1 MSEDARKSARA
12 GVLAMIAACVIWGL
26 SPLYYRLIN
35 HVSPADIL
43 AQRTIWSVVFFV
55 MVLALQ
61 SRLPVLGAALSDRR
75 QTSWIVLAALLISAN
90 WFLFIYAIQI
100 ERVTEMS
107 LGYYIYALVSVLLGM
122 LVFGERLSAVQWF
135 AVGLALVAVLV
146 MTAGLGAAPWISVVL
161 ASTFGVY
168 GVLKKRVS
176 TGPVVSVTAEVLVL
190 APLALIWLFAFADPL
205 PGDVATWGL
214 LILSGPMTAVPL
226 ILFSFA
232 AKRVR
237 LATVGLLQY
246 LNPTL
251 QFLLAA
257 VVLGEPMGLV
267 HAIAFPL
274 IWVGLAVYSW
284 SALSQ
289 DRAARS
295 ASASAATVG
304 TG

>member
-1 MSEDARKSARA
+1 
-12 GVLAMIAACVIWGL
+12 MIGACLIWGL
-26 SPLYYRLIN
+26 SPLFYRLLG

-55 MVLALQ
+55 VVLGLQ
-61 SRLPVLGAALSDRR
+61 RRLPALGAALADSR
-75 QTSWIVLAALLISAN
+75 QTLWIVLAALLISVN

-100 ERVTEMS
+100 DRVTETS
-107 LGYYIYALVSVLLGM
+107 LGYYIYPTETSLGYYIYPLVSVLLGM
-122 LVFGERLSAVQWF
+122 IVFGERLSGVQWL
-135 AVGLALVAVLV
+135 AVGMALVAVLV
-146 MTAGLGAAPWISVVL
+146 LTGGLGTAPWISLVL

-190 APLALIWLFAFADPL
+190 SPLAFIWLMFFAEAL
-205 PGDVATWGL
+205 PTDAKTWVL
-214 LILSGPMTAVPL
+214 LVLSGPMTAVPL

-246 LNPTL
+246 MNPSI

-257 VVLGEPMGLV
+257 VVLSEPMGLS
-267 HAIAFPL
+267 HAVAFPL
-274 IWVGLAVYSW
+274 IWAGLAIYSW

-295 ASASAATVG
+295 AAASAATPG

>member
-1 MSEDARKSARA
+1 MSDKARKNARA
-12 GVLAMIAACVIWGL
+12 GVLAMIGACLIWGL
-26 SPLYYRLIN
+26 SPLFYRLLG

-55 MVLALQ
+55 VVLGLQ
-61 SRLPVLGAALSDRR
+61 RRLPALGAALADRR
-75 QTSWIVLAALLISAN
+75 QTLWIVLAALLISVN

-100 ERVTEMS
+100 DRVTETS
-107 LGYYIYALVSVLLGM
+107 LGYYIYPLVSVLLGM
-122 LVFGERLSAVQWF
+122 IVFGERLSGVQWL
-135 AVGLALVAVLV
+135 AVGMALVAVLV
-146 MTAGLGAAPWISVVL
+146 LTGGLGTAPWISLVL

-190 APLALIWLFAFADPL
+190 SPLALIWLMFFAEAL
-205 PGDVATWGL
+205 PTDAKTWVL
-214 LILSGPMTAVPL
+214 LVLSGPMTAVPL

-246 LNPTL
+246 MNPSI

-257 VVLGEPMGLV
+257 VVLSEPMGLS
-267 HAIAFPL
+267 HAVAFPL
-274 IWVGLAVYSW
+274 IWAGLAIYSW

-295 ASASAATVG
+295 AAASAATPG

>member
-1 MSEDARKSARA
+1 MSEDARKSAHA
-12 GVLAMIAACVIWGL
+12 GVIAMIAACVIWGL

-35 HVSPADIL
+35 HVPPADIL

-55 MVLALQ
+55 VVLMLQ
-61 SRLPVLGAALSDRR
+61 RRLKVLGRAIADRR
-75 QTSWIVLAALLISAN
+75 QIFWIMLAALLISVN

-100 ERVTEMS
+100 DRVTQTS
-107 LGYYIYALVSVLLGM
+107 LGYYIYPLVSVLLGM
-122 LVFGERLSAVQWF
+122 IVFGERLSVVQWL

-146 MTAGLGAAPWISVVL
+146 LTGGLGTAPWISLVL

-168 GVLKKRVS
+168 GVLKKRVA

-205 PGDVATWGL
+205 PGDAETWGL

-246 LNPTL
+246 LNPSI

-257 VVLGEPMGLV
+257 VVLGEPMGLA

-274 IWVGLAVYSW
+274 IWAGLTIYSW

-289 DRAARS
+289 DRAART
-295 ASASAATVG
+295 ASARAATVG

>member
-1 MSEDARKSARA
+1 
-12 GVLAMIAACVIWGL
+12 MIAACVIWGL

-35 HVSPADIL
+35 HVPPADIL

-55 MVLALQ
+55 VVLMLQ
-61 SRLPVLGAALSDRR
+61 RRLKVLGRAIADRR
-75 QTSWIVLAALLISAN
+75 QIFWIMLAALLISVN

-100 ERVTEMS
+100 DRVTQTS
-107 LGYYIYALVSVLLGM
+107 LGYYIYPLVSVLLGM
-122 LVFGERLSAVQWF
+122 IVFGERLSVVQWL

-146 MTAGLGAAPWISVVL
+146 LTGGLGTAPWISLVL

-205 PGDVATWGL
+205 PGDAATWGL

-246 LNPTL
+246 LNPSI

-257 VVLGEPMGLV
+257 VVLGEPMGLA

-274 IWVGLAVYSW
+274 IWTGLAIYSW

-289 DRAARS
+289 DRAART
-295 ASASAATVG
+295 ASARAATVG

>member
-1 MSEDARKSARA
+1 MSEDARKSAHA
-12 GVLAMIAACVIWGL
+12 GVIAMIAACVIWGL

-35 HVSPADIL
+35 HVPPADIL

-55 MVLALQ
+55 VVLMLQ
-61 SRLPVLGAALSDRR
+61 RRLKVLGRAIADRR
-75 QTSWIVLAALLISAN
+75 QIFWIMLAALLISVN

-100 ERVTEMS
+100 DRVTQTS
-107 LGYYIYALVSVLLGM
+107 LGYYIYPLVSVLLGM
-122 LVFGERLSAVQWF
+122 IVFGERLSVVQWL

-146 MTAGLGAAPWISVVL
+146 LTGGLGTAPWISLVL

-168 GVLKKRVS
+168 GVLKKRVA

-205 PGDVATWGL
+205 PGDAETWGL

-246 LNPTL
+246 LNPSI

-257 VVLGEPMGLV
+257 VVLGEPMGLA

-274 IWVGLAVYSW
+274 IWVGLAIYSW

-289 DRAARS
+289 DRAART
-295 ASASAATVG
+295 ASARAATVG

>member
-1 MSEDARKSARA
+1 
-12 GVLAMIAACVIWGL
+12 MI
-26 SPLYYRLIN
+26 
-35 HVSPADIL
+35 
-43 AQRTIWSVVFFV
+43 
-55 MVLALQ
+55 
-61 SRLPVLGAALSDRR
+61 
-75 QTSWIVLAALLISAN
+75 
-90 WFLFIYAIQI
+90 
-100 ERVTEMS
+100 
-107 LGYYIYALVSVLLGM
+107 
-122 LVFGERLSAVQWF
+122 VFGERLSVVQWL

-146 MTAGLGAAPWISVVL
+146 LTGGMGTAPWISLVL

-168 GVLKKRVS
+168 GVLKKRVA

-190 APLALIWLFAFADPL
+190 APLALFWLCVFAEPL
-205 PGDVATWGL
+205 PGDAATWGL

-246 LNPTL
+246 LNPSI

-257 VVLGEPMGLV
+257 VVLGEPMGLA

-274 IWVGLAVYSW
+274 IWAGLAIYSW

-295 ASASAATVG
+295 ASARAATVG